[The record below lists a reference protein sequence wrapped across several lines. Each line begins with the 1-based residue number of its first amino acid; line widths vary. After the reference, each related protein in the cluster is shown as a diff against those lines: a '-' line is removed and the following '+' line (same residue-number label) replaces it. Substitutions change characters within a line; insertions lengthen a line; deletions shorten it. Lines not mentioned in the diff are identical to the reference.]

1 MTFLK
6 NASFLKYS
14 LFFIAPPPTFT
25 PATPTASAVAA
36 VAAAPAIVD
45 EQRSP
50 KFEQKEPSDALSHL
64 PKKQQELFLRIQQ
77 HQKQAE
83 IDQVRIGK
91 LLHWSFSY
99 LLIISFVSL
108 ECQYR

>member
-1 MTFLK
+1 MT
-6 NASFLKYS
+6 KYWI
-14 LFFIAPPPTFT
+14 FFTAPIPTFT
-25 PATPTASAVAA
+25 PAIPAA
-36 VAAAPAIVD
+36 VSVAAPAIVD

-83 IDQVRIGK
+83 TGQVRIE
-91 LLHWSFSY
+91 S
-99 LLIISFVSL
+99 
-108 ECQYR
+108 